1 MLCVFPTYPAS
12 IRVYATAFI
21 IDLRQHQAIVD
32 DLALAIMSRVKT
44 GTSIACDYKINNIY
58 YSALTGILPQ
68 LGCRDDEQN
77 TVLKEFLAILRSQPM
92 PSLNQ
97 ITFDAYKEQI
107 SKSNAG
113 M

>member
-1 MLCVFPTYPAS
+1 MCLFPTYPAS

-32 DLALAIMSRVKT
+32 DLALATMSRVKT
-44 GTSIACDYKINNIY
+44 GTSIACDYKTNDIY

-97 ITFDAYKEQI
+97 ITFDAYKEHK